1 MTNLSA
7 LAEAV
12 AERLIA
18 RGETLAI
25 AESSSGG
32 LISAALLAVPGASKF
47 YVGGS
52 VVYTARARMRL
63 LDIPHKATE
72 GMRSSSE
79 PYAALLARV
88 TRENLKATWGL
99 SETGAAGPT
108 GNSYGDAA
116 GHTCLGVANAEGE
129 TTFTLETG
137 SDDRAANMQAFA
149 GAALERLLEALNG

>member
-1 MTNLSA
+1 MSDLNA
-7 LAEAV
+7 LAERV
-12 AERLIA
+12 AERLTA
-18 RGETLAI
+18 RGETVAI

-47 YVGGS
+47 YVGGAI
-52 VVYTARARMRL
+52 VYTARARMRL

-72 GMRSSSE
+72 GMRSATE

-88 TRENLKATWGL
+88 ARENLKATWGL
-99 SETGAAGPT
+99 SETGAAGPS

-116 GHTCLGVANAEGE
+116 GHTCLGVANAEDA
-129 TTFTLETG
+129 TTLTLETG

-149 GAALERLLEALNG
+149 RAALELLASRLES